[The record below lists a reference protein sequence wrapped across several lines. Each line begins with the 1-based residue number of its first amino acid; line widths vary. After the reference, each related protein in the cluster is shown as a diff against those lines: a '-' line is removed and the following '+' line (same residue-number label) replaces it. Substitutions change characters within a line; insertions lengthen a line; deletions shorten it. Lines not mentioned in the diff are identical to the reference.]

1 MALVLGEGQLAA
13 PAELLLGARRLAIDC
28 QITVEWL
35 RGIEEPTWYGYFL
48 PQDELRM
55 LPGTYRVAIAGAE
68 YRILLRRLG
77 RTGIPNAVPFWG
89 LGDPPAVER
98 AGNEATADSNPPSP
112 PMPAALQQPQA
123 SGR

>member
-13 PAELLLGARRLAIDC
+13 PAELLLGARRLPVDC

-48 PQDELRM
+48 PHHELRM
-55 LPGTYRVAIAGAE
+55 LPGTYRVAIGGAE
-68 YRILLRRLG
+68 FRILLRRLG

-98 AGNEATADSNPPSP
+98 AGAEVSTDAPPAPSP
-112 PMPAALQQPQA
+112 APTPLHQPHVFG
-123 SGR
+123 S